1 MEGEIDMNASELR
14 IGNYV
19 EYFKSVKA
27 VVSVNREGGTWM
39 IGAADHKGD
48 LTKVR
53 NVEDGFNGIPI
64 TEEWMAKLGLRTD
77 GYSESY
83 SMQIGDGNYSSDGG
97 NIIIINT
104 QKYNDGESYTG
115 DGWLFCTLSTLTS
128 DFDSY
133 GFKARIKYVHQ
144 LQNLYFALTGEELT
158 IKE

>member
-1 MEGEIDMNASELR
+1 MEGEIDMVKEIR
-14 IGNYV
+14 IGNIL
-19 EYFKSVKA
+19 KQGI
-27 VVSVNREGGTWM
+27 VVAIRETSF
-39 IGAADHKGD
+39 D
-48 LTKVR
+48 VR
-53 NVEDGFNGIPI
+53 KDGWSEWSSNCVTITPI
-64 TEEWMAKLGLRTD
+64 TLTEEWLRKLGLRTD

-83 SMQIGDGNYSSDGG
+83 SMQIGDDNYSSDGG

-133 GFKARIKYVHQ
+133 GFKTRIKYVHQ